1 MSADA
6 VIAHG
11 REASASPASEG
22 TRPTWRLSPAVLLL
36 AAAAALA
43 APLRLGVTPYAV
55 MVGGAL
61 AVLVVLSAIDLQ
73 ARILPNKILLPAMAA
88 VLAGQLVFYPGNALE
103 SVVAAFGAVGLLLT
117 PRLFNPAAMGMG
129 DVKLAAFLGLLLG
142 AEVLPALMLGFL
154 ATAPVLAMLLVT
166 RGRAARRASI
176 PLGPFLAL
184 GAAIVLLV

>member
-1 MSADA
+1 MSAEV

-11 REASASPASEG
+11 REASASPASEE
-22 TRPTWRLSPAVLLL
+22 TRPTWRLSRAVILL
-36 AAAAALA
+36 AAAATLA
-43 APLRLGVTPYAV
+43 ALLRLGITPYAV
-55 MVGGAL
+55 MAAGAL
-61 AVLVVLSAIDLQ
+61 AMLVVLSAIDLQ

-88 VLAGQLVFYPGNALE
+88 VLAGQLVLYPGNALE
-103 SVVAAFGAVGLLLT
+103 SVVAAIGAVGLMLT
-117 PRLFNPAAMGMG
+117 PRLLNPAAMGMG

-154 ATAPVLAMLLVT
+154 ATAPVLAVLLVA
-166 RGRAARRASI
+166 RGRAARRTPI